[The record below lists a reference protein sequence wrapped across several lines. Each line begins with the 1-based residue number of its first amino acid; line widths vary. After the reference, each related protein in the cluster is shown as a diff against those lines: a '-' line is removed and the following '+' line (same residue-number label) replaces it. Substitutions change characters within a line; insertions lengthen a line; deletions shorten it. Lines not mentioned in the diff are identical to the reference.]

1 MPNTNTCLT
10 LAGFLLAAAACSEV
24 EERLMTPG
32 PSAPRA
38 TARCL
43 DRNHA
48 DYYFAPGQID
58 EAHDDSFMRRDWFA
72 SYLRVAKADS
82 LSCGEPSE
90 TYRLLLMPA
99 FRNARIITLA
109 FHKPNWILDTV
120 DFGAE
125 LFGGGSEKAPS
136 LKRSVRV
143 LTKAEFEEL
152 RGDLTALNFWHE
164 RQYLNG
170 GADDGWA
177 LALEGRSGDKYR
189 VVTRINVH
197 DGYKAFGCTL
207 FELAKLPSFGGAVS
221 FDCQQ
226 LPNERSRKIPLP

>member
-1 MPNTNTCLT
+1 MPIVASRLT
-10 LAGFLLAAAACSEV
+10 LAGLLLAAAACSQV
-24 EERLMTPG
+24 EERLLIPA

-43 DRNHA
+43 DRNDA

-58 EAHDDSFMRRDWFA
+58 EARDDSFMRRDWFA
-72 SYLRVAKADS
+72 SYLRVAKGDS

-90 TYRLLLMPA
+90 TYRLLLMPSS
-99 FRNARIITLA
+99 RNARIITLA
-109 FHKPNWILDTV
+109 FHKPDWILDTV

-125 LFGGGSEKAPS
+125 LFGWGSEKAPS
-136 LKRSVRV
+136 LKRSARV
-143 LTKAEFEEL
+143 LRKAEFEEL
-152 RGDLTALNFWHE
+152 RGDLTALDFWHE
-164 RQYLNG
+164 PQYRNG

-189 VVTRINVH
+189 VVTRINVD

-207 FELAKLPSFGGAVS
+207 FELARLPSFGDAVS
-221 FDCQQ
+221 FDCTQ
-226 LPNERSRKIPLP
+226 LPKQVPRKIPLP